1 MSGGQQGGT
10 TYQTSTSSSDSTAP
24 PAIEGA
30 LKNLSQQ
37 TFQYFLDHPNA
48 PKWFPNGT
56 VADYSPQTQQSI
68 NDLYSRGYGS
78 PFKAASQGAAM
89 DTLGGKYLDINS
101 NPYFQRSLAAGFQP
115 QTKQFMNSVVP
126 GIMGMFSGAGRMPY
140 SGENG
145 SAGMNALEMA
155 TDSLNQSQA
164 NAAAQASLGAYQT
177 ERGNQMAAMGML
189 PSFQA
194 ADYQDLM
201 ARLQAGGMLDQKA
214 QQKLD
219 ADNQKYSY
227 EQTAQPDYLTQM
239 AQRLQAVYPGGS
251 TRGTNQSFAY
261 SMPPS
266 NPSGDLL
273 STIMGGARF
282 LGGGLTSVLSAVPG
296 LFSSDRRDK
305 TDISR
310 LGIDP
315 LTGLPMYAYRYRSD
329 PKAYPK
335 VVEPMAQDIAARGG
349 AVRRIGGHM
358 VVPAGGPV

>member
-10 TYQTSTSSSDSTAP
+10 TYQTSTSSSESTAP
-24 PAIEGA
+24 AAIEGA
-30 LKNLSQQ
+30 LKNLSQR
-37 TFQYFLDHPNA
+37 TFQYFLDNPNA

-68 NDLYSRGYGS
+68 GDLYSRGYGS
-78 PFKAASQGAAM
+78 PFKTAAAGSAM

-115 QTKQFMNSVVP
+115 QTRQFMNSVVP

-140 SGENG
+140 SGEQG

-177 ERGNQMAAMGML
+177 ERGNQMATMGML

-219 ADNQKYSY
+219 AENQKYSY

-239 AQRLQAVYPGGS
+239 AQRLQAIYPGGS

-266 NPSGDLL
+266 NPTADLL
-273 STIMGGARF
+273 NTIMGGAR
-282 LGGGLTSVLSAVPG
+282 TAVSAIPM
-296 LFSSDRRDK
+296 LMSSDRGDK
-305 TDISR
+305 TDVSR
-310 LGIDP
+310 LGLDP
-315 LTGLPMYAYRYRSD
+315 LTGLPMYAYRYKGD
-329 PKAYPK
+329 PKTYPK
-335 VVEPMAQDIAARGG
+335 VVGPMAQDIAARGG
-349 AVRRIGGHM
+349 AVRRIGGHRI
-358 VVPAGGPV
+358 VPVGGAV